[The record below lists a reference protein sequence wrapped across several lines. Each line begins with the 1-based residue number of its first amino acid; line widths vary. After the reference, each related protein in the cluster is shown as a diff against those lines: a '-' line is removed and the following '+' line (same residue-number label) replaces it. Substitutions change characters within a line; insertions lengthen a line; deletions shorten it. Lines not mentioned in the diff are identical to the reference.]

1 MADVKKFLDLEGLK
15 QVEVEV
21 DKKIAKGVEDANAY
35 SDSLAKNYDAA
46 GTAASKVQE
55 LADGQV
61 KTNTDAIATLNGD
74 ATVDGS
80 VDKKI
85 ETVRASLQTNI
96 DTATGK
102 ADAAQASTDALAE
115 KVGEVPEDST
125 VMGIIEN
132 IQKNAYDDTA
142 IVGRMDQAESDIN
155 ALEGRAD
162 GFDTAIADRYT
173 KSEIDQKVDALT
185 EANEATQK
193 EVDDLETVV
202 ANNKT
207 AIEETVSDLTAVV
220 DGNGDAIEALK
231 GRMDQAEADIADR
244 YTKGETDS
252 AIATAVANAEHL
264 KRDIVEALPEV
275 GSADVHTIYMVA
287 KEDGEGNQ
295 MYDEYMVVNGA
306 FEKVG
311 DTKIDLTPYAKT
323 DDVTAAIKAET
334 DRAVAAEEAL
344 DEKIEANKALLN
356 TVDERIATAK
366 QEAVTEA
373 GTNADTKDAEVLR
386 QANAYADSK
395 VAGIDLSQIDA
406 NKTNIE
412 ALQEAM
418 TQAQSDLDAVEEKA
432 GTNETNIADLTTRM
446 GAVET
451 KASTNE
457 TNISGL
463 TTRMGTAESDI
474 DTLEA
479 SLAEDGS
486 VGSVIKANTVAVA
499 AAQSTADGA
508 VTAAQNAQNEVDA
521 LEVLVGDLPTTA
533 TSTTVVGYVDEK
545 SSALQSQVDAN
556 ASALA
561 GFTRISEDEI
571 AAIFA

>member
-21 DKKIAKGVEDANAY
+21 DKKVAKGVQDANAY

-132 IQKNAYDDTA
+132 IQKNAYDDTV
-142 IVGRMDQAESDIN
+142 IVGRMDQAESDID

-173 KSEIDQKVDALT
+173 KSEVDQKVDALT

-207 AIEETVSDLTAVV
+207 AIEKTVSDLTAVV
-220 DGNGDAIEALK
+220 DGNGDAIESLE
-231 GRMDQAEADIADR
+231 GRMDQAEADIANR

-264 KRDIVEALPEV
+264 KRDIVETLPAV
-275 GSADVHTIYMVA
+275 DDADERIIYMVA

-295 MYDEYMVVNGA
+295 MYDEYMIVNGA

-311 DTKIDLTPYAKT
+311 DTKVDLTPYAKT
-323 DDVTAAIKAET
+323 DDVTAAIKAEA

-474 DTLEA
+474 DALEA

-486 VGSVIKANTVAVA
+486 VGSVIKANTA
-499 AAQSTADGA
+499 AAATAQSTADGA

-521 LEVLVGDLPTTA
+521 LEVLVGDIPTTA
-533 TSTTVVGYVDEK
+533 TATTVVGYVDEK

-561 GFTRISEDEI
+561 GFTRISEEEI